1 MNGLFIHGLTAD
13 PVQLEAV
20 ALLKG
25 NGRPSRVAT
34 PLEQQPLTAAD
45 RQQRRIN
52 TPVDL
57 KTTLQGTRR
66 DLENPKIEAD
76 GPEQTF
82 EFPGRLKGE
91 AQRQGLARCH
101 RSCSGH
107 IAFTCDFCIHQ
118 QKCKCHRFSG
128 GSLTSEATVF

>member
-13 PVQLEAV
+13 TMQREAV

-25 NGRPSRVAT
+25 NGRPSRIAT
-34 PLEQQPLTAAD
+34 PLEQQSLAAAD

-57 KTTLQGTRR
+57 KTTQQGTRR
-66 DLENPKIEAD
+66 DLENPEIEPD
-76 GPEQTF
+76 GPKQTF

-91 AQRQGLARCH
+91 TQRQGLVRSH
-101 RSCSGH
+101 QSCSGLTLTH
-107 IAFTCDFCIHQ
+107 AIFAFISRKANVTA
-118 QKCKCHRFSG
+118 SVG
-128 GSLTSEATVF
+128 GS